1 VKISIEQE
9 RKAKP
14 KRNTRKIV
22 EAATATTKNGE
33 EEDEKTFAALTH
45 TNTLP
50 TLSLLRPF
58 PRFHSLSLSHPPPQP
73 QMLSLT

>member
-22 EAATATTKNGE
+22 EAATTKNGE